1 MKNLSFLGCVINIIL
16 YIVYVLVVSVIFSF
30 IFPMILSLLGKWVL
44 DPTDPVFAK
53 IQIAIALL
61 VLIVSLVARKYFYKP
76 LFTEKQ
82 TTKVAVEDKKS
93 YTKTVKEKAE
103 KQKGKMKIYVDKEIK

>member
-1 MKNLSFLGCVINIIL
+1 MKNFSFLGLVINIIL
-16 YIVYVLVVSVIFSF
+16 YVVYVLIVSVIFSF
-30 IFPMILSLLGKWVL
+30 IFPMILSLLGKSML

-61 VLIVSLVARKYFYKP
+61 VLIVTLVARKYFYKSI
-76 LFTEKQ
+76 FTEKQ
-82 TTKVAVEDKKS
+82 ITKVIVEDKKS
-93 YTKTVKEKAE
+93 YTKTIKEKSE